1 MRFRNGLILLATGLW
16 AGASLGAANSKPTLK
31 SVGDAVICQCGACN
45 QTVQGC
51 NHVGCAGRAEMTAMV
66 QKEIADGKDETTILQ
81 DFVLRYGV
89 QVLAT
94 PPAKGFN
101 LTVWI
106 LPGLGLMAGLGLV
119 IYIVRRWRGPPAV
132 PSSPAASV
140 DPKVLAAM
148 EEEMKKVAG

>member
-1 MRFRNGLILLATGLW
+1 MRFRNGLVLLAACLW
-16 AGASLGAANSKPTLK
+16 ASASLKAANSKPTVK
-31 SVGDAVICQCGACN
+31 SLSDALICQCGCN

-51 NHVGCAGRAEMTAMV
+51 NHIGCAIRAEMTAMAE
-66 QKEIADGKDETTILQ
+66 KEIAAAKDETTILQ

-101 LTVWI
+101 ITVWI
-106 LPGLGLMAGLGLV
+106 LPGLALMASLGLV
-119 IYIVRRWRGPPAV
+119 IYIVRRWRRPPAAP
-132 PSSPAASV
+132 PSPGTTV
-140 DPKVLAAM
+140 DPKLLAAM

>member
-1 MRFRNGLILLATGLW
+1 MRFRNALILFAVCLW

-31 SVGDAVICQCGACN
+31 SLGDAVICQCGCN
-45 QTVQGC
+45 QTMQEC
-51 NHVGCAGRAEMTAMV
+51 NHIECASRAEMTAMA
-66 QKEIADGKDETTILQ
+66 QKEIAEGKDETTILQ

-101 LTVWI
+101 MTVWI
-106 LPGLGLMAGLGLV
+106 LPGLGLMASLGLV
-119 IYIVRRWRGPPAV
+119 IYIIRRWRRPPAA
-132 PSSPAASV
+132 PPSPATTV
-140 DPKVLAAM
+140 DPKLLAAM